1 MGDLLFFF
9 LSSVFIYP
17 RRVLNDAAHKRRYS
31 YSAKSRKSRCIV
43 LNIVIFRILSCSVLM
58 CCANLFH
65 NSDWLSGF
73 VDCLPEGVACTQMRS
88 QFYSFWQLM
97 L

>member
-1 MGDLLFFF
+1 MGDLLFF
-9 LSSVFIYP
+9 LSFSVFIYP
-17 RRVLNDAAHKRRYS
+17 RRFLNDVAHKRRYS

-43 LNIVIFRILSCSVLM
+43 LSIVIFRILSYSVPM

-65 NSDWLSGF
+65 NSDLLSGF

-88 QFYSFWQLM
+88 QFYSLWQLM